1 MKLGRFS
8 YSRVSSPKPL
18 GAEVKSATFSLSPK
32 GPSSLE
38 SLNAAVTE
46 WLRNEVAVELDSLG
60 EKRDFQVGLLD
71 EAGNPGGIFY
81 KETFDSDK
89 GFATQLTLVT
99 NFYRGIETSTVRII
113 ESQNQTLLEVST
125 TIHCED
131 PTQSLQLIPRA
142 ADSFYGSLQ
151 RTSSFD
157 TCVHREVLQPTPMY
171 VDRTNIGDSPL
182 ARVAVTSGVPIFVF
196 VEGTEID
203 AFALDFA
210 TSCAGLAHVL
220 VVSKDFYEN
229 ADDPE
234 TQTMFAYWRAG
245 GVESELFTGPSG
257 RFGALRK
264 LLASTKPDLDFYR
277 VWREIQLAP
286 KSHTLPV
293 PSSLG
298 ETKAADSEVVL
309 GLQLQLELAEKIA
322 AKATNDLEEYVR
334 EFDETRIRWSK
345 RLDGVQR
352 FNAAVVA
359 RGAKEGINAED
370 LILELDLEADVDS
383 EFDSLSRQTL
393 GCLVFT
399 SNAGRSWKTAKKRM
413 GSNAIMTNAL
423 IQLAK
428 LSMEYRSKGA
438 NLGKPKDEFAR
449 EFGLELI
456 EFDDKLPQKT
466 FVYDGKVYSQE
477 NHIRADASRESFDT
491 LGRIHLDFD
500 AVNLRV
506 IVNHVGG
513 KQYRNDK

>member
-1 MKLGRFS
+1 
-8 YSRVSSPKPL
+8 
-18 GAEVKSATFSLSPK
+18 
-32 GPSSLE
+32 
-38 SLNAAVTE
+38 
-46 WLRNEVAVELDSLG
+46 
-60 EKRDFQVGLLD
+60 
-71 EAGNPGGIFY
+71 
-81 KETFDSDK
+81 
-89 GFATQLTLVT
+89 
-99 NFYRGIETSTVRII
+99 
-113 ESQNQTLLEVST
+113 
-125 TIHCED
+125 
-131 PTQSLQLIPRA
+131 
-142 ADSFYGSLQ
+142 
-151 RTSSFD
+151 
-157 TCVHREVLQPTPMY
+157 
-171 VDRTNIGDSPL
+171 
-182 ARVAVTSGVPIFVF
+182 
-196 VEGTEID
+196 
-203 AFALDFA
+203 
-210 TSCAGLAHVL
+210 
-220 VVSKDFYEN
+220 
-229 ADDPE
+229 
-234 TQTMFAYWRAG
+234 MFAYWRAG